1 MSSVKSS
8 QNIELTISGDGY
20 LRAGDEHG
28 AVSFACFSEDGA
40 VPTVCEIYVDRP
52 MLIAQALQDGFATLL
67 AFGESITVHV
77 TGYDTD
83 RGRYSVLMAG
93 AAPIFDA
100 MAARSRM
107 AA

>member
-1 MSSVKSS
+1 MSEK
-8 QNIELTISGDGY
+8 ISKIIDLSITGDGY

-40 VPTVCEIYVDRP
+40 VPTVCEIYADRP
-52 MLIAQALQDGFATLL
+52 MLIALALQDGFATLL

-83 RGRYSVLMAG
+83 RGRYTVLMVG